1 MNRSLNVIAA
11 ATMAAAG
18 ALAAPAVAQPPPGVY
33 WTGDIC
39 RAARAH
45 EGRRGAT
52 VGAIAGGA
60 LGAAVTRNRVAGAVI
75 GGTAG
80 AVAGNAIGRSQVRCV
95 SVPPSFRPR
104 RNCQW
109 VEDRFNGRWHTFEV
123 CQGRDG
129 AWRPSGR

>member
-1 MNRSLNVIAA
+1 MNRSLNLVAAAAIAA
-11 ATMAAAG
+11 GGLLTT
-18 ALAAPAVAQPPPGVY
+18 PAVAQPPSGIY

-39 RAARAH
+39 RAAQAH
-45 EGRRGAT
+45 EARRGAT
-52 VGAIAGGA
+52 VGAIAGGV
-60 LGAAVTRNRVAGAVI
+60 LGAAVSRNRAAGAVV

-80 AVAGNAIGRSQVRCV
+80 ALAGHAIGRSQVRCV
-95 SVPPSFRPR
+95 ARPPHFRPH

-109 VEDRFNGRWHTFEV
+109 VEDRFHGRWHTFEV